1 MDRVFIAP
9 SIVSADHLRL
19 REQIE
24 ACQEAGADWIHVDVM
39 DGHFVPNLT
48 MGPFLVRTYRRATS
62 LPLDVHLMIEK
73 PERYLE
79 AFAEAGASHLTVHV
93 ETCPHLYRTLQQI
106 KSLGC
111 VAGVTLNPGT
121 PVASLQPVLHLADLV
136 LIMSVNPGFSNQE
149 FLPEAVERARQARR
163 LLNEVGSTA
172 YLEVDGGVSAAN
184 IGALREAG
192 ANAFVS
198 AHSIFTDSE
207 GIPDGI
213 ARLRAGAEQVPPAS
227 LRRA

>member
-1 MDRVFIAP
+1 MDPVIIAP

-19 REQIE
+19 QDQIE
-24 ACQEAGADWIHVDVM
+24 ACQAAGADWIHVDVM

-48 MGPFLVRTYRRATS
+48 MGPFLVRTYRRATT
-62 LPLDVHLMIEK
+62 LPLDVHLMIEQ

-93 ETCPHLYRTLQQI
+93 ETCPHLYRTLQHI

-121 PVASLQPVLHLADLV
+121 PITSLEPVLHLAGLV

-149 FLPEAVERARQARR
+149 FLPEAVERVRQARH
-163 LLNEVGSTA
+163 LLDQAGSTA
-172 YLEVDGGVSAAN
+172 YLEVDGGVSPTN
-184 IGALREAG
+184 VGALRGAG

-198 AHSIFTDSE
+198 AHSIFKDSH
-207 GIPDGI
+207 GIADGI
-213 ARLRAGAEQVPPAS
+213 SGLRAGADRVPPAKI
-227 LRRA
+227 RRA